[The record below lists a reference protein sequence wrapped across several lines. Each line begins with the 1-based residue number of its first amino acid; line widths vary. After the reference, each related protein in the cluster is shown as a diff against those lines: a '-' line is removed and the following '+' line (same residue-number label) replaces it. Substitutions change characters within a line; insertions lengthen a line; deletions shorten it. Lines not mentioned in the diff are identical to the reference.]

1 MPNNRCSHCI
11 SFGVP
16 CTHVEVTKNLG
27 SAKSYVDAIEQRM
40 AKMEKLFEKHLPGL
54 DLNHEIDK
62 TTLDDADDED
72 ALLVRNDD
80 DSIEARLAS
89 KFQKMR
95 LRPDENR
102 FYGKSSNVMLVKAAL
117 DAKHQYNVKNG
128 IQPKVWDFK
137 RPDYWEPRPW
147 QTRPPDPPRPMFKF
161 PPEDL
166 MEQLIEVYFTRINVF
181 QPLLHRPT
189 FQRYIDEGTHFRDRD
204 FAHVLLLVCAV
215 ASRYSDD
222 PRVLVDGTNDLHSA
236 GWKYISQVNFIR
248 PTMTDKPSLFE
259 VQAYS
264 LSVLW
269 NEGSSI
275 PQGSWTEIGLGLR
288 KAMEVGAHRRSTLG
302 RPTVQSELWKRAFWV
317 LFCQEIHTSAFY
329 GHPSAV
335 TSDMYDQDPPIP
347 CDDEYWDTG
356 HPETS
361 FKQPAGIPSKLD
373 YFVSY
378 VKLME
383 IEAATMRAVYYTKK
397 PDLVTAR
404 PTDQQT
410 ITMLDSAL
418 NDWFNSLPP
427 HLQWNPKEKNQTFFD
442 QSALLYTCY
451 YQLQIFV
458 HKPFITPLQSDSR
471 LSFPS
476 LAMCTSAARS
486 CARVMDA
493 QCQRGVVPLP
503 HVHTAV
509 SVAGFVLIL
518 NVWTVK
524 QNGLVPNPR
533 DMEDVY
539 KCMRMLKTC
548 DARWNSAGRQYDIL
562 QDLASAA
569 DVDIMTKEAYE
580 NSRKRRRE
588 EASSGAGSSSQGAS
602 PSTSDSSTEVITPQS
617 TYSLASGPLVA
628 GGQQGSPNMLGAT
641 TDLFGI
647 STSTSSGGLDSISSF
662 MTGTN
667 YLSDVQASLMN
678 AIPGL
683 STSSSTTF
691 TGSTAAA
698 SPEDALNSGSLDALN
713 VDLLGGSRDS
723 MGSLGMDALYT
734 TTGNAGMTGTQ
745 STAPSTS
752 TQEFA
757 LGLGGLVDENFQ
769 FDFNMPVGG
778 INMSMWNAPL
788 GLGEQDWSQYLSNLG
803 ELTSSR
809 KEGNNESAE

>member
-1 MPNNRCSHCI
+1 MEGEERTKRRRLRGACDNCRKRKSDSSEMPNNRWCTNDSMQ
-11 SFGVP
+11 

-40 AKMEKLFEKHLPGL
+40 AKLEKLFEKHLPGL

-80 DSIEARLAS
+80 DSVEARLAS

-166 MEQLIEVYFTRINVF
+166 LEQLIEVYFTRINVF

-569 DVDIMTKEAYE
+569 DVDILTKEAYE

-588 EASSGAGSSSQGAS
+588 E
-602 PSTSDSSTEVITPQS
+602 
-617 TYSLASGPLVA
+617 
-628 GGQQGSPNMLGAT
+628 
-641 TDLFGI
+641 
-647 STSTSSGGLDSISSF
+647 
-662 MTGTN
+662 
-667 YLSDVQASLMN
+667 
-678 AIPGL
+678 
-683 STSSSTTF
+683 
-691 TGSTAAA
+691 
-698 SPEDALNSGSLDALN
+698 
-713 VDLLGGSRDS
+713 
-723 MGSLGMDALYT
+723 
-734 TTGNAGMTGTQ
+734 
-745 STAPSTS
+745 
-752 TQEFA
+752 
-757 LGLGGLVDENFQ
+757 
-769 FDFNMPVGG
+769 
-778 INMSMWNAPL
+778 
-788 GLGEQDWSQYLSNLG
+788 
-803 ELTSSR
+803 
-809 KEGNNESAE
+809 